1 MQETKKFRVNL
12 GTFDLV
18 KGIAMMVVVMGH
30 VIGYYD
36 ISKMPVMTPVFMLM
50 AFAAS
55 GLMPLFFMISGF
67 GFKEKPVGVM
77 LKKTA
82 NELLKP
88 YLLVMLFVAL
98 LFPLI
103 HFLTYGWWP
112 GALNEGIRY
121 VLAFLLGLPKYGKVV
136 LGFSLYEC
144 SVVWFFLAM
153 FLAVNIL
160 NLILKIRNECL
171 RIALVVGCVTAA
183 WGLYV
188 LDVNYYCLPQGLAV
202 VGFCYIGY
210 LFKKYK
216 LLERLKST
224 KALYGIYLVLFLIT
238 LWQSMHDR
246 YNIAY
251 GLFANFGLDYLCAA
265 CGGILLLLWGAYG
278 GQAEWK
284 GLGWLRK
291 IGMYSYWI
299 MCIHSVEQT
308 CIPWYQ
314 WSNTMVGHQFL
325 GLIVE
330 LSIKAVIYTAVCLI
344 LKRITRYQYLRKR
357 GSHGK

>member
-18 KGIAMMVVVMGH
+18 KGIAILFV
-30 VIGYYD
+30 VIGHPLSHYD
-36 ISKMPVMTPVFMLM
+36 VAKLSVMAPVLLLM
-50 AFAAS
+50 AFTGSA
-55 GLMPLFFMISGF
+55 LMPLFFIICGY
-67 GFKEKPVGVM
+67 GFKEKPAGTM

-82 NELLKP
+82 RELLVP
-88 YLLVMLFVAL
+88 YLAVMVLVAL
-98 LFPLI
+98 LFPLC
-103 HFLTYGWWP
+103 HFLTYRWWP
-112 GALNEGIRY
+112 GALNEDIRY

-136 LGFSLYEC
+136 LGYSLYEC

-188 LDVNYYCLPQGLAV
+188 LDVNYYCLPQGLAA

-246 YNIAY
+246 FNIAY
-251 GLFANFGLDYLCAA
+251 GLFANFGPDYLCAA

-308 CIPWYQ
+308 CIPWYK
-314 WSNTMVGHQFL
+314 WSSTMGEHQLL
-325 GLIVE
+325 GFAVEIV
-330 LSIKAVIYTAVCLI
+330 IKALIYIAGCFI
-344 LKRITRYQYLRKR
+344 LKKITRYQYLRRVAR
-357 GSHGK
+357 GK